1 MSKDLIIDRKALSLA
16 LQKVLK
22 DQHLSI
28 KELADSISVNEK
40 NLEKWTLNQAKV
52 MPSKEELDRFC
63 EKYNVDEES
72 LIKKEVK
79 PTAAENKQKEKELID
94 KGDKYYVYNNS
105 HLLSHKL
112 FGIIL
117 SLVIAGVIIAQ
128 SSITIYLDHFWSI
141 PSIFNLLTALIFLS
155 TIVSLLF
162 LKPRVKLNTFNKT
175 MIAHLIHLDDKL
187 QVSTMKLSF
196 RFNVIVILNLLFSVT
211 DLFSLFTQETTK
223 GNSLIYVVIT
233 LAVVSV
239 ILGIALIK
247 VMSIIVKNYDRVAIS
262 YNGEEKVYILQSS
275 QIKK

>member
-52 MPSKEELDRFC
+52 MPNKEELDRFC
-63 EKYNVDEES
+63 EKYNIDEES

-105 HLLSHKL
+105 HFLSHKL

-128 SSITIYLDHFWSI
+128 SSITIYLDHFWSV

-162 LKPRVKLNTFNKT
+162 LKSRVKLNTLNKT

-187 QVSTMKLSF
+187 QVSTMKVSF

-223 GNSLIYVVIT
+223 GNQLIYVVIT
-233 LAVVSV
+233 LAVVSL

-275 QIKK
+275 QFKK

>member
-94 KGDKYYVYNNS
+94 NGDKYYVYNNS

-128 SSITIYLDHFWSI
+128 SSITIYLDHFWSV

-162 LKPRVKLNTFNKT
+162 LKPRVKLNTFNN
-175 MIAHLIHLDDKL
+175 II
-187 QVSTMKLSF
+187 S
-196 RFNVIVILNLLFSVT
+196 LFSIY
-211 DLFSLFTQETTK
+211 LFNEFF
-223 GNSLIYVVIT
+223 
-233 LAVVSV
+233 
-239 ILGIALIK
+239 
-247 VMSIIVKNYDRVAIS
+247 
-262 YNGEEKVYILQSS
+262 
-275 QIKK
+275 